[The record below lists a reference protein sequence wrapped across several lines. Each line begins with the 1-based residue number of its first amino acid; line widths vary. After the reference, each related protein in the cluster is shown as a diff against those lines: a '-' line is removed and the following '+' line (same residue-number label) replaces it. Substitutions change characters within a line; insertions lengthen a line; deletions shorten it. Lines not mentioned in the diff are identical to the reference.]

1 MAVPKLNA
9 VILNVADSKM
19 LTACRDWYLRLGL
32 ELSSELPEESVFF
45 NTGNGALL
53 ALHTA
58 SNPGRGEVGV
68 YLEVEN
74 VEKLYEKLSR
84 EGIEFQGSP
93 QKMPW
98 GYIAV
103 WLYDPAGHQIALVT
117 PY

>member
-19 LTACRDWYLRLGL
+19 LKSCRDWYLRLGL
-32 ELSSELPEESVFF
+32 ELSSEMAEESVFF

-58 SNPGRGEVGV
+58 PNPGRGEVGV
-68 YLEVEN
+68 YLEVED
-74 VEKLYEKLSR
+74 VEKLYERLVR
-84 EGIEFQGSP
+84 DGIEFRGSP